1 MLNRKLGFRFI
12 SIVLVLLLI
21 TGLLPLKAIAE
32 VQQIQEL
39 EEKLEGISDEE
50 KTVLEKLF
58 SIKQE
63 IDGLRIEEEAL
74 QADITTLNDDMRELK
89 DQITEQKEEY
99 DLQLSILK
107 KVLVNYQRGGATSY
121 LEVLLMAN
129 NLSDFLKSLNI
140 MKDISHNV
148 NDLLTLLKDNKLKL
162 EQKQELLVK
171 KSTDLKDKQ
180 AELLSTIES
189 KQALQQEQEEYLA
202 TLLNERDYYQEQLAQ
217 VVLLWTDNQT
227 LFSNLMKEI
236 NDIIAAGYF
245 TEEDLNLNIGF
256 FNISGYLEE
265 ETFNQIISDN
275 STLTPVK
282 FLFEE
287 EQVVIEVV
295 DKHLVL
301 KGHFI
306 VDGEK
311 AIEYQVDEARFF
323 DLPLETETLE
333 ELFQNGPI
341 IFDFDGIAKD
351 MIQMDFRIED
361 VWSEEGTLNFI
372 IYPQF

>member
-1 MLNRKLGFRFI
+1 MLSKKLGFRFI
-12 SIVLVLLLI
+12 SIVMVLLLL

-63 IDGLRIEEEAL
+63 IDGLRIEEEVL
-74 QADITTLNDDMRELK
+74 QADITTLNEDMRDLE
-89 DQITEQKEEY
+89 DQITGQKEAY
-99 DLQLSILK
+99 DLQLLVLK

-121 LEVLLMAN
+121 LEILLMAN

-162 EQKQELLVK
+162 EQKQKLLVK
-171 KSTDLKDKQ
+171 KSSELKEKQ
-180 AELLSTIES
+180 EALLSTIES
-189 KQALQQEQEEYLA
+189 KQALQEEQEDYLA

-227 LFSNLMKEI
+227 LFANLMKDL

-265 ETFNQIISDN
+265 ETFNQIILDN
-275 STLTPVK
+275 STLAPVK

-323 DLPLETETLE
+323 DLPLEPETLK

-341 IFDFDGIAKD
+341 IFDFEGIAKD

>member
-1 MLNRKLGFRFI
+1 MLSRKLGFRFI
-12 SIVLVLLLI
+12 SIVLVLMLL

-39 EEKLEGISDEE
+39 EDKLEGISDEE

-63 IDGLRIEEEAL
+63 IDGLRIEEEVL
-74 QADITTLNDDMRELK
+74 QADIAAMNEDMRELE
-89 DQITEQKEEY
+89 DQITGQKEEY

-121 LEVLLMAN
+121 LEILLMAN

-217 VVLLWTDNQT
+217 VVLLWSENQT
-227 LFSNLMKEI
+227 LFANLMKEI

-245 TEEDLNLNIGF
+245 TEEDLNLSIGF

-275 STLTPVK
+275 STLTPVI
-282 FLFEE
+282 FHFEE

-323 DLPLETETLE
+323 DLPLETETLK

-341 IFDFDGIAKD
+341 IFDFEGIAKD

>member
-1 MLNRKLGFRFI
+1 MLSKKLGFRFI
-12 SIVLVLLLI
+12 SIVMVLLLL

-39 EEKLEGISDEE
+39 EEKLEGISEEE

-63 IDGLRIEEEAL
+63 IDGLRIEEEVL
-74 QADITTLNDDMRELK
+74 QADITTLNEDMRDLE
-89 DQITEQKEEY
+89 DQITGQKEEY
-99 DLQLSILK
+99 DLQLLVLK

-121 LEVLLMAN
+121 LEILLMAN

-162 EQKQELLVK
+162 EQKQKLLVK
-171 KSTDLKDKQ
+171 KSSELKEKQ
-180 AELLSTIES
+180 EALLSTIES
-189 KQALQQEQEEYLA
+189 KQALQEEQEDYLA

-227 LFSNLMKEI
+227 LFANLMKDL

-256 FNISGYLEE
+256 FNISGYLQE
-265 ETFNQIISDN
+265 ETFNQIILDN
-275 STLTPVK
+275 STLAPVK

-323 DLPLETETLE
+323 DLSLEPETLKD
-333 ELFQNGPI
+333 LFQNGPI
-341 IFDFDGIAKD
+341 IFDFEGIAKD

>member
-1 MLNRKLGFRFI
+1 M
-12 SIVLVLLLI
+12 VLLLL

-39 EEKLEGISDEE
+39 EEKLEGISEEE

-63 IDGLRIEEEAL
+63 IDGLRIEEEVL
-74 QADITTLNDDMRELK
+74 QADITTLNEDMRDLEN
-89 DQITEQKEEY
+89 QITGQKEAY
-99 DLQLSILK
+99 DLQLLVLK

-121 LEVLLMAN
+121 LEILLMAN

-162 EQKQELLVK
+162 EQKQKLLVK
-171 KSTDLKDKQ
+171 KSSELKEKQ
-180 AELLSTIES
+180 EALLSTIES
-189 KQALQQEQEEYLA
+189 KQALQEEQEDYLA

-227 LFSNLMKEI
+227 LFANLMKDL

-256 FNISGYLEE
+256 FNISGYLQE
-265 ETFNQIISDN
+265 ETFNQIILDN
-275 STLTPVK
+275 STLAPVK

-323 DLPLETETLE
+323 DLPLEPETIK

-341 IFDFDGIAKD
+341 IFDFEGIAKD

>member
-1 MLNRKLGFRFI
+1 MLSKKLGFRLV
-12 SIVLVLLLI
+12 SIVLVLLLL

-50 KTVLEKLF
+50 KVVLEKLF

-63 IDGLRIEEEAL
+63 IDGLRIEEEAI
-74 QADITTLNDDMRELK
+74 QADITTLNEEMKELEE
-89 DQITEQKEEY
+89 QINGQKEEY
-99 DLQLSILK
+99 DLQLSILE

-121 LEVLLMAN
+121 LEILLMAN

-148 NDLLTLLKDNKLKL
+148 NDLLTVLKDNKLKL

-171 KSTDLKDKQ
+171 KSSELKEKQ
-180 AELLSTIES
+180 EALLSTIEN

-202 TLLNERDYYQEQLAQ
+202 TLLNKRDYYQEQLAQ
-217 VVLLWTDNQT
+217 IVLLWTDNQT
-227 LFSNLMKEI
+227 LFANLMKEI

-265 ETFNQIISDN
+265 ETFNQIIADN

-282 FLFEE
+282 FLFDE

-306 VDGEK
+306 IEGDK
-311 AIEYQVDEARFF
+311 AIEYQVEEARFF
-323 DLPLETETLE
+323 DLPLEPETLK

-341 IFDFDGIAKD
+341 VFDFEGIAKD

>member
-1 MLNRKLGFRFI
+1 MLSKKLGFRFL
-12 SIVLVLLLI
+12 SIIMVLLLL

-50 KTVLEKLF
+50 KVVLEKLF

-74 QADITTLNDDMRELK
+74 QVDITSLNEEMRELEE
-89 DQITEQKEEY
+89 QINDQKEEY
-99 DLQLSILK
+99 DLQLTVLE
-107 KVLVNYQRGGATSY
+107 KVLVNYQRSGATSY
-121 LEVLLMAN
+121 LEILLMAN

-148 NDLLTLLKDNKLKL
+148 KDLLTLLKDNKLKL
-162 EQKQELLVK
+162 EQKQELLIK
-171 KSTDLKDKQ
+171 KSSELKEKQ
-180 AELLSTIES
+180 DALLSTIEN
-189 KQALQQEQEEYLA
+189 KQTLQQDQEEYLA
-202 TLLNERDYYQEQLAQ
+202 TLLDERDYYQEQLAQ
-217 VVLLWTDNQT
+217 VVLLWTDNQA
-227 LFSNLMKEI
+227 LFANLMKEI
-236 NDIIAAGYF
+236 NDIIAAGHF

-306 VDGEK
+306 VTGEK
-311 AIEYQVDEARFF
+311 AIEYQVEEARFF
-323 DLPLETETLE
+323 DLPLEPETLK

-341 IFDFDGIAKD
+341 VFDFEGIAKD

>member
-1 MLNRKLGFRFI
+1 MLSKKLGFRFI
-12 SIVLVLLLI
+12 SIVMVLLLL

-39 EEKLEGISDEE
+39 EEKLEGISEEE

-63 IDGLRIEEEAL
+63 IDGLRIEEEVL
-74 QADITTLNDDMRELK
+74 QADITTLNEDMRDLE
-89 DQITEQKEEY
+89 DQITGQKEEY
-99 DLQLSILK
+99 DLQLLVLK

-121 LEVLLMAN
+121 LEILLMAN

-162 EQKQELLVK
+162 EQKQKLLVK
-171 KSTDLKDKQ
+171 KSSELKEKQ
-180 AELLSTIES
+180 EALLSTIES
-189 KQALQQEQEEYLA
+189 KQALQEEQEDYLA

-227 LFSNLMKEI
+227 LFANLMKDL

-265 ETFNQIISDN
+265 ETFNQIILDN
-275 STLTPVK
+275 STLAPVK

-323 DLPLETETLE
+323 DLPLEPETLK

-341 IFDFDGIAKD
+341 IFDFEGIAKD

>member
-1 MLNRKLGFRFI
+1 MLSRKLGFRFI
-12 SIVLVLLLI
+12 SIVLVLMLL

-39 EEKLEGISDEE
+39 EDKLEGISDEE

-63 IDGLRIEEEAL
+63 IDGLRIEEEVL
-74 QADITTLNDDMRELK
+74 QADIAALNEDMRELE
-89 DQITEQKEEY
+89 DQITGQKEEY

-121 LEVLLMAN
+121 LEILLMAN

-217 VVLLWTDNQT
+217 VVLLWSENQT
-227 LFSNLMKEI
+227 LFANLMKEI

-245 TEEDLNLNIGF
+245 TEEDLNLSIGF

-275 STLTPVK
+275 STLTPVI
-282 FLFEE
+282 FHFEE

-323 DLPLETETLE
+323 DLPLETETLK

-341 IFDFDGIAKD
+341 IFDFEGIAKD